1 MQDFRKEYESKLI
14 TAENAVKLVKSG
26 DWIDFGWGTGIPFDL
41 DREMAKRIKEDDL
54 YDLKFR
60 GGIALRVPEIFKIE
74 NAPKHLC
81 WNSWHMTGIERKAI
95 AQGIAYYAPIRY
107 SELPR
112 YYRDLPDPV
121 DVAMIRVTP
130 MDEEGYFNFGPSAS
144 HMADMCSRAK
154 CIVVEVN
161 ENLPL
166 ALGGNPGGEK
176 IHISK
181 IDHIVESSNT
191 PMEELGA
198 AKSGEIDEKV
208 AEYIVEEIPNG
219 ACLQLGIGGMPNA
232 VGSLIA
238 KSDLKDLGVHTE
250 MYVDA
255 FVDIAMEGKINGS
268 KKTIDTGRQAY
279 AFGAGTKKLY
289 DYIHNNPECLSAPVD
304 YTNDIRVVSS
314 IDNFIS
320 INNAVDIDLFGQVNA
335 ESAGIKHISGAGG
348 QLDFVLGAYLSK
360 GGKSFICCSSTFT
373 DKAGKVHSRIRP
385 TLADGSIVTDTRT
398 NTHYVVTEY
407 GKVNLKGLTTWE
419 RAEAL
424 ISIAHPDFRDEL
436 IKDAE
441 KMGIWRNSNRK

>member
-191 PMEELGA
+191 PMEEL
-198 AKSGEIDEKV
+198 
-208 AEYIVEEIPNG
+208 
-219 ACLQLGIGGMPNA
+219 Q
-232 VGSLIA
+232 
-238 KSDLKDLGVHTE
+238 
-250 MYVDA
+250 
-255 FVDIAMEGKINGS
+255 
-268 KKTIDTGRQAY
+268 
-279 AFGAGTKKLY
+279 
-289 DYIHNNPECLSAPVD
+289 
-304 YTNDIRVVSS
+304 
-314 IDNFIS
+314 
-320 INNAVDIDLFGQVNA
+320 
-335 ESAGIKHISGAGG
+335 
-348 QLDFVLGAYLSK
+348 
-360 GGKSFICCSSTFT
+360 
-373 DKAGKVHSRIRP
+373 
-385 TLADGSIVTDTRT
+385 TR
-398 NTHYVVTEY
+398 
-407 GKVNLKGLTTWE
+407 
-419 RAEAL
+419 
-424 ISIAHPDFRDEL
+424 
-436 IKDAE
+436 
-441 KMGIWRNSNRK
+441 